1 MKIRIKY
8 FILFNPNV
16 HLQSNYNTVFRPRK
30 KQEKEKIKLSKESWK
45 KAFKLFAYLK
55 PYKIKF
61 GIGMLML
68 LFSSLTSML
77 FPGLAGKLV
86 DASSGDTS
94 TSDSLLNLN
103 NINSIALILLIVFIV
118 QSVLSFFRIYLHND
132 VTERMLAKLR
142 NDTYSHLIRMP
153 MNFFS
158 QQRVGELNSRIAA
171 DIGLLQ
177 ETFTSTLAEFIR
189 QIIIIIAGIALLVFY
204 SWKLTLIMLATL
216 PVMIVIAVIF
226 GKFIR
231 NLSKDTQSKISE
243 SNVIVEET
251 FTGIAN
257 VKAFANE
264 FFETMRYSKS
274 TEEIRQVAMRAA
286 VWRGAFASFIIF
298 ALFGSIVLVIWQ
310 GVLLKEAGEIQIGE
324 LFSFILYSVFVGAS
338 FGGTADLFARIQ
350 KAVGATEHLFDLLDQ
365 TPEDIDLI
373 AVHPEK
379 SKIEGA
385 LHFNNVSFH
394 YASRPDITVL
404 KNIDFAAHP
413 GENIAIVG
421 PSGAGKS
428 TLVSLVLRFYEPTN
442 GTIRIDGK
450 HATDFSLNELR
461 SQMAIVPQEVLLFG
475 GSIRENIAYGKPD
488 ASDEEIQLAAEK
500 ANAHEFIQRF
510 PDGMNTLVGERGIQL
525 SGGQRQRIA
534 IARAIL
540 KNPKILILD
549 EATSSLD
556 SESERL
562 VQDALESL
570 MQNRTSIVIAH
581 RLSTIR
587 KANRI
592 LVLENG
598 EIVEQGSHN
607 ELIEKSNGVYQKLS
621 KLQFEGA

>member
-1 MKIRIKY
+1 M
-8 FILFNPNV
+8 
-16 HLQSNYNTVFRPRK
+16 
-30 KQEKEKIKLSKESWK
+30 
-45 KAFKLFAYLK
+45 A
-55 PYKIKF
+55 
-61 GIGMLML
+61 
-68 LFSSLTSML
+68 LTSDIKDEL
-77 FPGLAGKLV
+77 ARIDVSKSAVRAAELATILRLAGGLHLVSGKVVIEVELDSAQVARRVRKDLAELFGCESELSVISAGGIRKTSRYQIRVLGQGDTLARQTGLV
-86 DASSGDTS
+86 D
-94 TSDSLLNLN
+94 
-103 NINSIALILLIVFIV
+103 
-118 QSVLSFFRIYLHND
+118 
-132 VTERMLAKLR
+132 
-142 NDTYSHLIRMP
+142 
-153 MNFFS
+153 
-158 QQRVGELNSRIAA
+158 SRGRPAR
-171 DIGLLQ
+171 GLP
-177 ETFTSTLAEFIR
+177 
-189 QIIIIIAGIALLVFY
+189 
-204 SWKLTLIMLATL
+204 ATL
-216 PVMIVIAVIF
+216 
-226 GKFIR
+226 
-231 NLSKDTQSKISE
+231 
-243 SNVIVEET
+243 
-251 FTGIAN
+251 
-257 VKAFANE
+257 
-264 FFETMRYSKS
+264 
-274 TEEIRQVAMRAA
+274 VAGSIGEAQA

-379 SKIEGA
+379 NKIEGA

-404 KNIDFAAHP
+404 KNIDFKALP

-428 TLVSLVLRFYEPTN
+428 TLVSLVLRFYEPTS
-442 GTIRIDGK
+442 GSISVDGK
-450 HATDFSLNELR
+450 QASDFSLNELR

-562 VQDALESL
+562 VQEALESL

-607 ELIEKSNGVYQKLS
+607 ELIEKTNGVYQKLS